1 MSESHIIKLAL
12 VDVRLKLINEE
23 RLILL
28 NK

>member
-1 MSESHIIKLAL
+1 MSESHSIKLAL